1 MKKWIIALVVVLLL
15 GAAGVWYV
23 FFKPH
28 RDYAGEK
35 AVYDLRASEVIDEY
49 QADEKAA
56 DSLYLNQ
63 MVNMKGRI
71 TSKEE
76 GALTLNEVVYC
87 QLDSTITLAAEIQ
100 EGDSLTLKGRILGYD
115 ELFSQVRMDHCRP
128 VE

>member
-1 MKKWIIALVVVLLL
+1 MKKWIIALAVVVVL
-15 GAAGVWYV
+15 GAAGVGYV

-35 AVYDLRASEVIDEY
+35 AVYDLQATEVIDTY
-49 QADEKAA
+49 QAGEKAA
-56 DSLYLNQ
+56 DSLYLNK
-63 MVNMKGRI
+63 MVTMNGRI
-71 TSKEE
+71 TLIEE

-87 QLDSTITLAAEIQ
+87 QLDSTVTLPAGIQ
-100 EGDSLTLKGRILGYD
+100 EGDSLLLKGRILGYD